1 MKKAFL
7 ALSFSAA
14 VIASSLSSPVEA
26 NARKKACDAGCK
38 GRECTFQTNYK
49 VLPEN
54 SKSELANVLGKS
66 QNDLANKLTGKAF
79 WKAMSLSSQRTACK
93 SCGWGHVKSM
103 WGNYCDKGKRP
114 GNY

>member
-26 NARKKACDAGCK
+26 NARKKACDAACK
-38 GRECTFQTNYK
+38 GRECTFQMNYK

-54 SKSELANVLGKS
+54 TKSELVNVLGKS
-66 QNDLANKLTGKAF
+66 QNDLANKLGGKLL
-79 WKAMSLSSQRTACK
+79 WKALSLSEQRAACK
-93 SCGWGHVKSM
+93 RCGWGHVKE
-103 WGNYCDKGKRP
+103 WTGNYCDKGKRP